1 MNCLESRKSV
11 MMESA
16 TRDIDHIDK
25 LKRLEDIEESMIL
38 VKSQESVEGLSRE
51 VFDREEGSYAHL
63 NYTRRKEIE
72 EDLLLAVGS

>member
-51 VFDREEGSYAHL
+51 VFDQEEGSNAHL